1 MLNELHLIQY
11 YYNYPYEYLYTVNT
25 VNIHSIMLHKC
36 VNTEI
41 VVGSL

>member
-1 MLNELHLIQY
+1 MNTSK
-11 YYNYPYEYLYTVNT
+11 YNTI
-25 VNIHSIMLHKC
+25 NIHKIMLHKC